1 MSKTNPN
8 SYYDIEFE
16 VEEVLFRNGLVEDIF
31 YLKDLKQRKL
41 FIAANISQE
50 TVEDAVRHI
59 MQFNREDADI
69 PAEERKPIILYVSS
83 NGGDVDAGFELIDVI
98 MNSKTPVY
106 TINLGYQYSMGFLI
120 GLAGHKR
127 YAMPNAKFL
136 LHDGSNFV
144 FDSGAKAQD
153 RMEFNKKMESRI
165 KDYILSRSK
174 LTTEEYD
181 SKYRIE

>member
-41 FIAANISQE
+41 FIATNISQE

-69 PAEERKPIILYVSS
+69 PAEE
-83 NGGDVDAGFELIDVI
+83 
-98 MNSKTPVY
+98 
-106 TINLGYQYSMGFLI
+106 
-120 GLAGHKR
+120 
-127 YAMPNAKFL
+127 
-136 LHDGSNFV
+136 
-144 FDSGAKAQD
+144 
-153 RMEFNKKMESRI
+153 
-165 KDYILSRSK
+165 
-174 LTTEEYD
+174 
-181 SKYRIE
+181 